1 MKKIRQVML
10 FALGFVLMICAC
22 ASVFAGCTDN
32 SKYTVSVRSYDETKG
47 TLRITPE
54 KEEYAA
60 NEEVTIF
67 VDLVSGY
74 EIKNLYIG
82 DEDVKDSY
90 DAQNGYTFKV
100 TKNTSIGVEFAKR
113 TDPAKWTV
121 TYTKADEIAGK
132 GTLKVEPYQVK
143 YYDGDKITITVTEKS
158 QYEIESFTIND
169 VDYLSALIASE
180 FVYEYVINGDVAIKI
195 EYKEIPFD
203 WSELAKVTID
213 GFEEAINSTKKV
225 LIDFY
230 SIPCSACD
238 IVEPRLQNLAKL
250 GLRVRICKVFVPKS
264 AEEFYA
270 DPLVQRFDLK
280 ETPTCILFVDGVE
293 VERKTGVQ
301 SEQTFKDMFNRY

>member
-47 TLRITPE
+47 ALRIEPE

-67 VDLVSGY
+67 VDLVNGY

-90 DAQNGYTFKV
+90 DDQNGYTFKV

-113 TDPAKWTV
+113 TDTAKWTV
-121 TYTKADEIAGK
+121 TYTKADEIADM

-158 QYEIESFTIND
+158 QYEIKSFTIND
-169 VDYLSALIASE
+169 VDYLSALIESE
-180 FVYEYVINGDVAIKI
+180 FVYEYVISGDVAIKI

-203 WSELAKVTID
+203 WSELPNLTSETFD
-213 GFEEAINSTKKV
+213 EAINSTKKV
-225 LIDFY
+225 LIDVY
-230 SIPCSACD
+230 KDPCPACE
-238 IVEPRLQNLAKL
+238 IVEPRLKNLAKL
-250 GLRVRICKVFVPKS
+250 GLRVRICRVFLNTDP
-264 AEEFYA
+264 EFK
-270 DPLVQRFDLK
+270 DRLNIT
-280 ETPTCILFVDGVE
+280 ETPTLILFVDGEE
-293 VERKTGVQ
+293 VDRKTGVQ
-301 SEQTFKDMFNRY
+301 TESTLKEWFNQY